1 MLPPEPNTQ
10 TAFSWQGVTAIVLAV
25 GVLISVLI
33 ITLSQSIKLIHG
45 FDLSPAGI
53 QLLTAVLS
61 SLIGGAGVF
70 LGKVATPEER
80 KPPTSPELKTPPGS
94 P

>member
-1 MLPPEPNTQ
+1 MLKPEPNQ
-10 TAFSWQGVTAIVLAV
+10 QSAFSWQGVTAIVLAV
-25 GVLISVLI
+25 GVFISVLI

-70 LGKVATPEER
+70 LGKVATPEP
-80 KPPTSPELKTPPGS
+80 KPPIPPVEPSPPG
-94 P
+94 